1 MSATRQITPFLRKWR
16 QRRDPSLVAGFTARF
31 GERTKPGLTQAELA
45 TLLGITEGWYRK
57 LESGRAN
64 KPTRELLEGVV
75 RVLDLDEAERHT
87 LFVFTTGEVPPQVL
101 VPSTDVDPST
111 AALVRVQPWP
121 AYVSDW
127 HWNVLLYNE
136 AAERDWPWMK
146 HGINV
151 MVWALTYQEAR
162 LQLIN
167 WERDWAKPMSSQLRL
182 RAEAHPDDEVL
193 QALLAD
199 VKARDTA
206 SARRLCE
213 DLTTVTHPDG
223 HRRKLYL
230 PGHGEEEFEVVFRA
244 YEPMGARSQRLM
256 FVIPAE
262 QCAADSDVP
271 SPRTPYP
278 VADVAPKQV

>member
-1 MSATRQITPFLRKWR
+1 MSSNRQIAPFLQKWR
-16 QRRDPSLVAGFTARF
+16 QRRDPSQVAGFTARF
-31 GERTKPGLTQAELA
+31 GDRAKPGLTQTELA
-45 TLLGITEGWYRK
+45 ALLGISEGWYRK
-57 LESGRAN
+57 LESGRVV

-87 LFVFTTGEVPPQVL
+87 LYVFTTGEVPPQRF
-101 VPSTDVDPST
+101 VPTTEVDPST
-111 AALVRVQPWP
+111 AALIRVQPWP
-121 AYVSDW
+121 AYISDW
-127 HWNVLLYNE
+127 HWNVLMYNE

-146 HGINV
+146 HGVNV
-151 MVWALTYQEAR
+151 MIWALTYQEAR

-167 WERDWAKPMSSQLRL
+167 WETDWAKPMSSQLRL
-182 RAEAHPDDEVL
+182 RAEAHPEDQEL
-193 QALLAD
+193 QTLLAD

-206 SARRLCE
+206 SARRLCQ

-262 QCAADSDVP
+262 ECADGLDVP
-271 SPRTPYP
+271 PSRTPYP
-278 VADVAPKQV
+278 VTAPLPRRV